1 MIKDFYNELK
11 DLRNRF
17 NEAITEE
24 KKDQLKAEYKDLE
37 ARIKDRGEG
46 FAWVFSLY
54 EESQEKEN
62 SRLDLGQNCIWDK
75 DIPMLLKGLED
86 AGIKEFTFS
95 STWSS
100 SNKTAWEFTK
110 AGWKVTG
117 MTLINTHKE
126 WPTENYKQEPAFIF
140 TRG

>member
-11 DLRNRF
+11 NLRNRF

-24 KKDQLKAEYKDLE
+24 EKNQLKDEYKDLD
-37 ARIKDRGEG
+37 ARIKERGEG

-54 EESQEKEN
+54 ETSQEREN
-62 SRLDLGQNCIWDK
+62 NLLDIGENCILEK

-95 STWSS
+95 SRWSS
-100 SNKTAWEFTK
+100 ANETAFEFCR

-117 MTLINTHKE
+117 MTLVNT
-126 WPTENYKQEPAFIF
+126 YKKAFEEGYAQEPAYIF

>member
-11 DLRNRF
+11 NLRNRF

-37 ARIKDRGEG
+37 ARIKEKGEG

-54 EESQEKEN
+54 EDSQEKEN

-110 AGWKVTG
+110 AGWKLEG

>member
-17 NEAITEE
+17 NEATTEDE
-24 KKDQLKAEYKDLE
+24 KDQLKAEYKDLD
-37 ARIKDRGEG
+37 ARIKERGEG

-54 EESQEKEN
+54 ETSQEKEN
-62 SRLDLGQNCIWDK
+62 NLLDIGENCIWEK

-100 SNKTAWEFTK
+100 SNETAFEFYK
-110 AGWKVTG
+110 AGWKLEG
-117 MTLINTHKE
+117 MTLVNTHKA
-126 WPTENYKQEPAFIF
+126 WPGEEYAQKPAFIF

>member
-100 SNKTAWEFTK
+100 SNKTAWGFTK
-110 AGWKVTG
+110 AGWKLEG
-117 MTLINTHKE
+117 MTLVNTHKE

>member
-1 MIKDFYNELK
+1 MIKVFYNELK
-11 DLRNRF
+11 NLRNRF
-17 NEAITEE
+17 NEATTEE
-24 KKDQLKAEYKDLE
+24 EKDQLRAEYKELD
-37 ARIKDRGEG
+37 ARIREKGEG
-46 FAWVFSLY
+46 FAWVFRLY
-54 EESQEKEN
+54 EESLEKEN
-62 SRLDLGQNCIWDK
+62 SRLNLGQECILEK

-110 AGWKVTG
+110 AGWKLEG
-117 MTLINTHKE
+117 MTLVNTHKE

>member
-17 NEAITEE
+17 NEATTEE
-24 KKDQLKAEYKDLE
+24 EKNQLKAEYKDLD
-37 ARIKDRGEG
+37 ARIKERGEG

-54 EESQEKEN
+54 ETSQEREN
-62 SRLDLGQNCIWDK
+62 NLLDIGENCILEK

-100 SNKTAWEFTK
+100 SNETAFEFYK
-110 AGWKVTG
+110 AGWKLEG
-117 MTLINTHKE
+117 MTLVNTHKA
-126 WPTENYKQEPAFIF
+126 WPGEEYAQKPAFIF
-140 TRG
+140 THG

>member
-17 NEAITEE
+17 NEATTEE
-24 KKDQLKAEYKDLE
+24 EKDQLKAEYKDLD
-37 ARIKDRGEG
+37 ARIKDQGEG

-54 EESQEKEN
+54 ETSQEREN
-62 SRLDLGQNCIWDK
+62 NLLDIGENCIWEK

-110 AGWKVTG
+110 AGWKLEG
-117 MTLINTHKE
+117 MTLVNTHKE

-140 TRG
+140 SRG

>member
-17 NEAITEE
+17 NEATTEE
-24 KKDQLKAEYKDLE
+24 EKNQLKAEYKDLD
-37 ARIKDRGEG
+37 ARIKERGEG

-54 EESQEKEN
+54 ETSQEREN
-62 SRLDLGQNCIWDK
+62 SRLDIGENCIWEK

-100 SNKTAWEFTK
+100 SNETAYEFYK
-110 AGWKVTG
+110 AGWTVAG
-117 MTLINTHKE
+117 MTLINAGTGWAGEGYEQK
-126 WPTENYKQEPAFIF
+126 PAFIF
-140 TRG
+140 TRS

>member
-17 NEAITEE
+17 NEATTEE
-24 KKDQLKAEYKDLE
+24 EKNQLKAEYKDLE
-37 ARIKDRGEG
+37 ARIKVHGEG

-54 EESQEKEN
+54 EESQEREN
-62 SRLDLGQNCIWDK
+62 NLLDIGENCIWEK

-110 AGWKVTG
+110 AGWKLEG
-117 MTLINTHKE
+117 MTLVNTHKE

>member
-37 ARIKDRGEG
+37 ARINEKGEG

-54 EESQEKEN
+54 EDSQEKEN

-110 AGWKVTG
+110 AGWKLEG

>member
-11 DLRNRF
+11 NLRSRYK
-17 NEAITEE
+17 EATTEE
-24 KKDQLKAEYKDLE
+24 EKNQLKNEYKDLE
-37 ARIKDRGEG
+37 ARIKERGEG

-54 EESQEKEN
+54 ETSQEREN
-62 SRLDLGQNCIWDK
+62 SRLDLGQDCIWEK

-100 SNKTAWEFTK
+100 SNKIAWEFTK
-110 AGWKVTG
+110 SGWKLEG
-117 MTLINTHKE
+117 MTLVNTHKA
-126 WPTENYKQEPAFIF
+126 WPGEGYQQEPAFIF

>member
-1 MIKDFYNELK
+1 M
-11 DLRNRF
+11 
-17 NEAITEE
+17 
-24 KKDQLKAEYKDLE
+24 
-37 ARIKDRGEG
+37 
-46 FAWVFSLY
+46 FSLY

-110 AGWKVTG
+110 AGWKLEG

>member
-17 NEAITEE
+17 NEAATEE
-24 KKDQLKAEYKDLE
+24 EKNQLKAEYKDLD
-37 ARIKDRGEG
+37 ARIKERGEG

-54 EESQEKEN
+54 ETSQEKEN
-62 SRLDLGQNCIWDK
+62 NLLDIGENCIWEK

-100 SNKTAWEFTK
+100 SNETAFEFYK
-110 AGWKVTG
+110 AGWKLEG
-117 MTLINTHKE
+117 MTLVNTHKA
-126 WPTENYKQEPAFIF
+126 WPGEEYAQKPAFIF

>member
-11 DLRNRF
+11 ELRNRF
-17 NEAITEE
+17 NEATTEE
-24 KKDQLKAEYKDLE
+24 EKDQLRAEYEELD
-37 ARIKDRGEG
+37 ARIREKGEG
-46 FAWVFSLY
+46 FAWVFRLY
-54 EESQEKEN
+54 EESLEKEN
-62 SRLDLGQNCIWDK
+62 SRLNLGQECIWEK
-75 DIPMLLKGLED
+75 DIPMLLKGLEE

-100 SNKTAWEFTK
+100 SNETAFEFYK

-117 MTLINTHKE
+117 MTLVNT
-126 WPTENYKQEPAFIF
+126 YKKAFEEGYEQEPAYIF

>member
-110 AGWKVTG
+110 AGWKLEG
-117 MTLINTHKE
+117 MTLVNTHKE

>member
-11 DLRNRF
+11 NLRNRF

-37 ARIKDRGEG
+37 ARIKEKGEG

-54 EESQEKEN
+54 EDSQEKEN

-110 AGWKVTG
+110 AGWKLEG
-117 MTLINTHKE
+117 MTLVNTHKE

-140 TRG
+140 SRG

>member
-17 NEAITEE
+17 NEATTEE
-24 KKDQLKAEYKDLE
+24 EKDHLKAEYKDLD
-37 ARIKDRGEG
+37 ARIKDQGEG
-46 FAWVFSLY
+46 FAWVFRLY
-54 EESQEKEN
+54 EKSQEKEN
-62 SRLDLGQNCIWDK
+62 SRLDIGEECIWEK

-100 SNKTAWEFTK
+100 SNETAFEFYK
-110 AGWKVTG
+110 AGWKLEG
-117 MTLINTHKE
+117 MTLVNTHKA
-126 WPTENYKQEPAFIF
+126 WPGEEYAQKPAFIF